1 MKTYEK
7 KSGFLGVLSIAAS
20 LAMAAGIAATGPVSA
35 HAMLPLAGAGASI
48 QTPAQTARIA
58 GTRLK
63 TTSDAKLRA
72 KGSNKA
78 KVLLRIPKGTVLKS
92 TQAPKSGWYKIAYKD
107 KAGYVSSK
115 SVKLMPKKPTDTSK
129 PTLQAPARYELGFIV
144 NKDHKLSSS
153 YKPALK
159 TIPGTSK
166 QLTPEAVTAFSK
178 MRKAA
183 KKDGISLTA
192 VSGYRSYARQKELFA
207 SYSRKLGAKEADR
220 VSARPGTSEHQ
231 TGLAIDVGAANG
243 RCVISKCF
251 ADTREGKWVAKYS
264 YKYGFIMRYPKGTE
278 KYTGY
283 DFEPWHYRYV
293 GTAIAKDMKNKK
305 IKTLER
311 YYTR

>member
-1 MKTYEK
+1 MTYEK
-7 KSGFLGVLSIAAS
+7 KSGLLGVLSIAAS
-20 LAMAAGIAATGPVSA
+20 LAMAAGIAVTGPGSA
-35 HAMLPLAGAGASI
+35 HAMPPLVGAGASI
-48 QTPAQTARIA
+48 QTPIQTAKTVS
-58 GTRLK
+58 TRLK
-63 TTSDAKLRA
+63 TTSDTKLRVN
-72 KGSNKA
+72 GSSQA
-78 KVLLRIPKGTVLKS
+78 KVLLRIPKGTALKS
-92 TQAPKSGWYKIAYKD
+92 TQDPKSGWYKVTYKD
-107 KAGYVSSK
+107 KTGYVSNRY
-115 SVKLMPKKPTDTSK
+115 VKIVTKKATDASK
-129 PTLQAPARYELGFIV
+129 PTLKAPARYELGFIV
-144 NKDHKLSSS
+144 NKDHKLSPS

-166 QLTPEAVTAFSK
+166 QMTPEAVAAFET

-192 VSGYRSYARQKELFA
+192 VSGYRSYARQKTLFA
-207 SYSRKLGAKEADR
+207 SYSRQLGVKEAER

-231 TGLAIDVGAANG
+231 TGLAMDVGAANG

-251 ADTREGKWVAKYS
+251 GDTREGKWVAKYS

-311 YYTR
+311 YYTK